1 MTRYLNSTILCTAL
15 AGFLVACSPDSGNEA
30 DRVTEAEMAEGITTP
45 STETK
50 DEEQSQEAQAASSIT
65 VTRAGNADG
74 RTLVLIPGLA
84 SSDDVWD
91 GTVEPISDYDLR
103 VVQVAGFAGAEPV
116 ENISAEKISDDIS
129 NHLRETPGNK
139 TVLIGHSLGGFVAL
153 KAGLDHAAQLD
164 ELIIVDNL
172 PYLAGLYMPEAT
184 PEQAATMSAQMSQ
197 QLASLPRAQFDA
209 QQQAGLARLSNNA
222 EAMPQL
228 AEWGKTSDQ
237 QTVATMMG
245 ELMGTDMR
253 NAMSDLTL
261 ETTVLIPHSEMMG
274 VSLSDLEN
282 LYAAQY
288 ENAPNVDLK
297 VIEDSFHFIMLDQ
310 PEAFYAAVKE
320 EVSE

>member
-1 MTRYLNSTILCTAL
+1 MIRYLNSTIMCTAL
-15 AGFLVACSPDSGNEA
+15 AGLLVACSPDSA
-30 DRVTEAEMAEGITTP
+30 TDPATDTEIAEGTTTP
-45 STETK
+45 STETAP
-50 DEEQSQEAQAASSIT
+50 EEQSQTAEAASAIT
-65 VTRAGNADG
+65 VTRAGNAEG

-84 SSDDVWD
+84 SSADVWD
-91 GTVEPISDYDLR
+91 GTAEALSDYDLR
-103 VVQVAGFAGAEPV
+103 VVQVAGFAGAEPI

-129 NHLRETPGNK
+129 NYLDETPGRE
-139 TVLIGHSLGGFVAL
+139 TVLIGHSLGGFVAM
-153 KAGLDHAAQLD
+153 KAGLDHADQLD
-164 ELIIVDNL
+164 ELIIVDSL

-222 EAMPQL
+222 ESMPEL

-237 QTVATMMG
+237 ATVATMMG

-253 NAMSDLTL
+253 ADMSDLTI
-261 ETTVLIPHSEMMG
+261 ETTVLIPHSDAMG
-274 VSLSDLEN
+274 VGVEELKN

-288 ENAPNVDLK
+288 DSAPNVTLK
-297 VIEDSFHFIMLDQ
+297 MIGDSFHFIMLDQ

-320 EVSE
+320 EVSN

>member
-1 MTRYLNSTILCTAL
+1 MMRYLNSTILCTAL

-91 GTVEPISDYDLR
+91 GTVEAFSDYDLR

-129 NHLRETPGNK
+129 NHLRETPGNN

-153 KAGLDHAAQLD
+153 KAGLDHAAHLD
-164 ELIIVDNL
+164 ELIIVDSL
-172 PYLAGLYMPEAT
+172 PYLAGLYMP
-184 PEQAATMSAQMSQ
+184 
-197 QLASLPRAQFDA
+197 
-209 QQQAGLARLSNNA
+209 
-222 EAMPQL
+222 
-228 AEWGKTSDQ
+228 K
-237 QTVATMMG
+237 
-245 ELMGTDMR
+245 
-253 NAMSDLTL
+253 
-261 ETTVLIPHSEMMG
+261 
-274 VSLSDLEN
+274 
-282 LYAAQY
+282 
-288 ENAPNVDLK
+288 
-297 VIEDSFHFIMLDQ
+297 
-310 PEAFYAAVKE
+310 
-320 EVSE
+320 